1 MDLGIIWK
9 VADTFNALMCIPNM
23 IALALLS
30 PVLTKLVLE
39 KYPLKKK

>member
-9 VADTFNALMCIPNM
+9 VADTFNALMCIPNL